1 MHLHRARTMKYA
13 FAAMIALLSLA
24 ATSTIMEPMSKNPP
38 CNPELE
44 CDVVVQLHG
53 VKTVRNQ

>member
-1 MHLHRARTMKYA
+1 MKYA

-24 ATSTIMEPMSKNPP
+24 ATSIIMEPMSKNPP